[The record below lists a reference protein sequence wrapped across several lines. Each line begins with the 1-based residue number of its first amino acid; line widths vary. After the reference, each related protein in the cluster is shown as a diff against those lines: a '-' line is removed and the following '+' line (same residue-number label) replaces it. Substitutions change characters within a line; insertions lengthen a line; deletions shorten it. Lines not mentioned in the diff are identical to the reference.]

1 MTDNQARKGGGEMA
15 MRTPDYQVTGEGRTT
30 VFLLMDWNNLLKMAN
45 LIQDWLAK
53 QSLYR

>member
-1 MTDNQARKGGGEMA
+1 MA